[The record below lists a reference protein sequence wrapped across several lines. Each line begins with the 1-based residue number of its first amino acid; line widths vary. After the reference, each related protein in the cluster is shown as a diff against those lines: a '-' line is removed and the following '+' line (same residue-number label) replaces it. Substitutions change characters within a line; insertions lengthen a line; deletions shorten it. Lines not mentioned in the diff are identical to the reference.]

1 MSANLENSAVVPGLN
16 KSVFIPSPKK
26 GNAKEFSNYC
36 TLELISHASKVLLK
50 ILQARLQQ
58 CVNQEIPD
66 VRAGFSKGRET
77 RDQIANICWV
87 TERAKKFQKNI
98 LLLYWLC
105 KSLWLCEK
113 WKLLSCVRLFVTL
126 WNSPG
131 QNTGVGSLFLPQR
144 IFLTQGS
151 KLALQHCRWILYQ
164 LSHQGSPF
172 G

>member
-1 MSANLENSAVVPGLN
+1 M
-16 KSVFIPSPKK
+16 
-26 GNAKEFSNYC
+26 
-36 TLELISHASKVLLK
+36 LK

-131 QNTGVGSLFLPQR
+131 QNTGVGSLFLLQR

-172 G
+172 DCVVHKKLWKILKEMGIPDHLTCLLRNL